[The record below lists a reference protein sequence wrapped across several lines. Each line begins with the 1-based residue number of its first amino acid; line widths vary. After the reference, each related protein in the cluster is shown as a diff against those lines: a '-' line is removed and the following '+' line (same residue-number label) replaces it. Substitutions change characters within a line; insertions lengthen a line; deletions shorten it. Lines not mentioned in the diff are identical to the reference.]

1 MIQEAI
7 ELLLKKHYEKVLNKM
22 QKFDGELEINSKKVK
37 CIEVP
42 LNASGMHYGESLDEY
57 LERIK
62 NERIE
67 NEKKFEK
74 MVEEME
80 KEVVGKPLT
89 DYTDA
94 KGAATL
100 EYRTGIKDHCA
111 AYDPFGLCNIM
122 DCLKCENAYYKI
134 TLPDGSV
141 VANTN
146 ENLNA
151 IDNTSRGFED
161 DDHLILFYDRI
172 PTKCE
177 LLNYLEDYN
186 SQYRTVRL
194 CDNMCMNDYVGE
206 YNRAKRLEKK
216 TNKNK

>member
-1 MIQEAI
+1 MLKELLKDIKELLNPQYNDKMKDQKQALIKEILEESVHHEESIQEY
-7 ELLLKKHYEKVLNKM
+7 LDRLEKVREKR
-22 QKFDGELEINSKKVK
+22 KEI
-37 CIEVP
+37 
-42 LNASGMHYGESLDEY
+42 
-57 LERIK
+57 
-62 NERIE
+62 
-67 NEKKFEK
+67 
-74 MVEEME
+74 EEME
-80 KEVVGKPLT
+80 KEYERQVVGKPLT

-94 KGAATL
+94 LGAATL

-146 ENLNA
+146 EDLNT

-177 LLNYLEDYN
+177 LLSYLEDVN
-186 SQYRTVRL
+186 SEYRTVRL
-194 CDNMCMNDYVGE
+194 WDNMCMNDYVGE

-216 TNKNK
+216 NTNKNK